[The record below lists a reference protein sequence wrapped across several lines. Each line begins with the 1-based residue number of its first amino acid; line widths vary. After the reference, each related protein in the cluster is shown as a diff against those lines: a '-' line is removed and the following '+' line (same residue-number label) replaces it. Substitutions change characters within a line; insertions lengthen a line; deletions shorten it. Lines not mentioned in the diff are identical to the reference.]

1 MITVGPHLSAR
12 ALALVAALACAL
24 VFAAPGDAA
33 STGAVRPSP
42 LRALELRLGK
52 RAVEIAMT
60 ARGTPYRWGGTSLS
74 GFDCSGLV
82 YWTYGRLGIE
92 VPHNAAAL
100 YGVGRRVPTRWLQP
114 GDLLFF
120 DGLGH
125 VGIYVGRGRMIHSPQ
140 SGERVRVVSLRGTNY
155 GRRLIGARRVARPL

>member
-1 MITVGPHLSAR
+1 M
-12 ALALVAALACAL
+12 
-24 VFAAPGDAA
+24 
-33 STGAVRPSP
+33 SP
-42 LRALELRLGK
+42 
-52 RAVEIAMT
+52 
-60 ARGTPYRWGGTSLS
+60 S

-82 YWTYGRLGIE
+82 YWTYGKLGIE

-100 YGVGRRVPTRWLQP
+100 YGIGRRVPTARIRP

-120 DGLGH
+120 EGLGH

-140 SGERVRVVSLRGTNY
+140 SGERVEVIALSGNY